1 MQEEAFNGVI
11 KYVRLSALRVLDDGE
26 KACTSNDA
34 RLYWLEMNMTECIF
48 QPMRAI
54 LFGDICNLLVVQRQ
68 RNVSSRG
75 SDRES
80 TLDDFDN

>member
-34 RLYWLEMNMTECIF
+34 RLYWLEMNMT
-48 QPMRAI
+48 MHLSTDA
-54 LFGDICNLLVVQRQ
+54 CNPLWGHL
-68 RNVSSRG
+68 
-75 SDRES
+75 
-80 TLDDFDN
+80 

>member
-34 RLYWLEMNMTECIF
+34 RLYWLEMNIF

-68 RNVSSRG
+68 RDVSSRG